1 MNSKP
6 VEVTRQRNSKLTE
19 RKLQE
24 RSAVL
29 YMRELERWNT
39 RRVSPVG

>member
-1 MNSKP
+1 MNNKSAEDTRVRYSKRM
-6 VEVTRQRNSKLTE
+6 EQ
-19 RKLQE
+19 KLQE

-39 RRVSPVG
+39 RRIGPAR